1 MDGQSTSCAPNELLA
16 YRDGIYASDLLICA
30 VAHFDFFTVLDRS
43 PRSLDDVCTTLQIAR
58 RPAEVMVSLF
68 LARHLIKKDSSRYAL
83 TEAAQD
89 YLVKGTSHSL
99 VPYYASLGSRPQC
112 LEFVEVLRTDRPAG
126 WSSKKNAPTWLDAMK
141 DVPVCRRVHGCHA

>member
-99 VPYYASLGSRPQC
+99 VPYTRRSEVVRSVSSSSRCSEPTGPRDGRAR
-112 LEFVEVLRTDRPAG
+112 RTLP
-126 WSSKKNAPTWLDAMK
+126 
-141 DVPVCRRVHGCHA
+141 HGLTR